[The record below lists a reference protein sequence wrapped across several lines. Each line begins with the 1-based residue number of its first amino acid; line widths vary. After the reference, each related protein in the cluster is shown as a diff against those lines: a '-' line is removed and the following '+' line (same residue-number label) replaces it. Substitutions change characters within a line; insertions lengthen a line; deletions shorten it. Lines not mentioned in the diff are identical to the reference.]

1 MPKIQPVWA
10 LDIGQAALKALKLV
24 PGETPDHV
32 IAEAFDYIEYPKI
45 LSQPDADPEEL
56 VREAMT
62 TFLERNEVKGN
73 RVAISVP
80 GQTGLVKF
88 IKLPP
93 VDKKRIPDIVKFEA
107 RQQIPFALEEV
118 IWDWQEIATEGDEEF
133 SQTEVGLFAM
143 KREQIQRSMLPFT
156 VAGIEVDFVQMS
168 PIALF
173 NFIAYDRLRPQ
184 GEPEV
189 AEGEVEGESGAAK
202 PATPAIEPGGSIV
215 VLDIGADHTD
225 LIITDGERI
234 WQRNVPIG
242 GNHFTRAL
250 TKELKLTFAK
260 AEHLKRNATKAPD
273 PRAVFT
279 AMRGVFNDFSSEVQR
294 SIGFYGSV
302 NRQAKVVKVIGLG
315 NGFKL
320 PGLQKFLQQNLNM
333 DVEKLEHF
341 DRVVGEEVLAAP
353 QFQENLPSFAVTYG
367 LAVQGLQ
374 LGGLK
379 TNLLPEE
386 IEKARTIRAKKPLTL
401 LAASL
406 LLLGFSA
413 LFLGDYRALAKVK
426 NPDFESAVAQAKQ
439 VKSTGDNFKSKY
451 EADKGQFTTL
461 KTKGETL
468 VETNPDG
475 ADFKLLFQILSNAI
489 YDPRDDARNFA
500 DVDFD
505 SPEGRRQLELHRVHI
520 DAIRPVYKTD
530 LAEWFNNTGELPER
544 TKNTMHPYDKAT
556 PPEGSGWVIEVIGH
570 HYNPFLLQDRN
581 SGPYFFLTQR
591 VLPRFWEIPFRLRGF
606 SHAALRWYLPD
617 SQWTSEKALA
627 SNSLPT
633 KAPTLKHSIAAP
645 KAGGDGGRMGGGMMD
660 MAGMMGGQMG
670 MGMGGMGNEYG
681 DMMGGMGM
689 EGMMGGQMGGRGGM
703 GGMGM
708 MGMGGMGMMSGMTK
722 NEDMEYLTRTDF
734 VIYVVWQPPTE
745 ENPAPEPAEL
755 VKALQE
761 AQAKYKNQVQVN
773 MEEFE
778 KESAAESEQLIQQQ
792 LQGPAPGAEGTVPPA
807 DGTAPAADGTAA
819 TAGGAAPAPG
829 TP

>member
-1 MPKIQPVWA
+1 MPKNQPVWA

-73 RVAISVP
+73 RVAIGVP

-156 VAGIEVDFVQMS
+156 VAGIEVDIVQMS

-184 GEPEV
+184 GE
-189 AEGEVEGESGAAK
+189 AGAIEGEVEGEAAEPK
-202 PATPAIEPGGSIV
+202 PAVSPAIEPGGSMV

-341 DRVVGEEVLAAP
+341 DRVVGEEVLSAP
-353 QFQENLPSFAVTYG
+353 QFQENMPSFAVAYG
-367 LAVQGLQ
+367 LGVQGLA
-374 LGGLK
+374 LGGLR

-386 IEKARTIRAKKPLTL
+386 IEKARMIRAKKPLTL
-401 LAASL
+401 LAAAL

-439 VKSTGDNFKSKY
+439 VKSTGDSFKSKY
-451 EADKGQFTTL
+451 EADKGQFNTL
-461 KTKGETL
+461 KEKGETL
-468 VETNPDG
+468 VETNPGG
-475 ADFKLLFQILSNAI
+475 ADFKSLFQVLSNAV
-489 YDPRDDARNFA
+489 YDPREDARRFA
-500 DVDFD
+500 QVDFD

-520 DAIRPVYKTD
+520 DAIRPVYKSD
-530 LAEWFNNTGELPER
+530 LAEWFNNTVEVPER
-544 TKNTMHPYDKAT
+544 TKNTMHPYDQET
-556 PPEGSGWVIEVIGH
+556 PPEGPGWVIELIGH
-570 HYNPFLLQDRN
+570 HYNPPLRDRG
-581 SGPYFFLTQR
+581 SGPFFFLTER
-591 VLPRFWEIPFRLRGF
+591 VLPRFWEIPFRRLGF
-606 SHAALRWYLPD
+606 SHAGLRWLLTDP
-617 SQWTSEKALA
+617 QWTTEKALA
-627 SNSLPT
+627 SNSMNLG
-633 KAPTLKHSIAAP
+633 APTLKHSIAAP
-645 KAGGDGGRMGGGMMD
+645 TGGAGGMMGE
-660 MAGMMGGQMG
+660 GMM
-670 MGMGGMGNEYG
+670 
-681 DMMGGMGM
+681 
-689 EGMMGGQMGGRGGM
+689 GMMGGQMGGMMGLEGMGEYGGGMMDMGMMGGQMPGMMGGRGGMGEYGMMPGMM

-708 MGMGGMGMMSGMTK
+708 MGGATK
-722 NEDMEYLTRTDF
+722 EQDIEYLTRTDF

-755 VKALQE
+755 VEKLKE
-761 AQAKYKNQVQVN
+761 AQKKYKNQVQVN
-773 MEEFE
+773 LEEFQ
-778 KESAAESEQLIQQQ
+778 KESAAESEQMIQQQ
-792 LQGPAPGAEGTVPPA
+792 LQGGQPGAEEASPPGDGSTPAA
-807 DGTAPAADGTAA
+807 DGTAPADG
-819 TAGGAAPAPG
+819 AP
-829 TP
+829 